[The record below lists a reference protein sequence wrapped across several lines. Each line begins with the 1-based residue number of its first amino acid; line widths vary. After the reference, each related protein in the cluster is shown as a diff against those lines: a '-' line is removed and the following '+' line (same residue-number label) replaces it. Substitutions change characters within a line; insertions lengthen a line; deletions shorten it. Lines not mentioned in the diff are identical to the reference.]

1 MKVMRLTASVV
12 TTLIVLAAIPAD
24 AAEDPVVDPAAD
36 MLLQRMGAVLAAANE
51 FTVTNVFTS
60 DEVVTTGEI
69 VQLEGTVEIARRQRD
84 GLRAAIS
91 GDFGSKNYFFDGKK
105 MTFADGENRT
115 YASVAITGTI
125 DEVTDAMWQNFGI
138 KIPLVDFLVSD
149 PYADLMENVQT
160 GFYAGLHMVDGVRHH
175 HLVFIE
181 EEIDWQIWIA
191 DGVLPLP
198 SKMVIT
204 YKLEDGYPQYTATL
218 TDWNL
223 SPGLNDAVFNFVP
236 PTGTIEIEFATV
248 DDSRAGE

>member
-1 MKVMRLTASVV
+1 MKSSSRSFA
-12 TTLIVLAAIPAD
+12 LITMAILAATGLAT
-24 AAEDPVVDPAAD
+24 AAEDPVVEPAAD

-51 FTVTNVFTS
+51 FTVTNTFTS
-60 DEVVTTGEI
+60 DESVTTGEI

-149 PYADLMENVQT
+149 PYATLMENVQT
-160 GFYAGLHMVDGVRHH
+160 GFYAGFHMVDGVRHH
-175 HLVFIE
+175 HLVFTQK
-181 EEIDWQIWIA
+181 EIDWQIWIA

-204 YKLEDGYPQYTATL
+204 YKLEDGYPQYTAML
-218 TDWNL
+218 DNWNL
-223 SPGLNDAVFNFVP
+223 SPGLNDAVFDFVP
-236 PTGTIEIEFATV
+236 PTGAIMIEFATV
-248 DDSRAGE
+248 GE